1 MTSPNASQ
9 SSLDSIVLKIFIP
22 VVIAAIVGLGGW
34 VWSTSTSLTLTQADV
49 KYIKEDV
56 KEAKQETN
64 QLESK
69 VDNNKELLIEL
80 QRDMKYI
87 KITLG
92 NIDDKLQQNQKN
104 RKSK

>member
-1 MTSPNASQ
+1 MTNPVPSQ
-9 SSLDSIVLKIFIP
+9 ASLDSIVLKIFIP

-34 VWSTSTSLTLTQADV
+34 VWGTSTSLTLTQADV
-49 KYIKEDV
+49 AYIKEDI
-56 KEAKQETN
+56 KEAKQDTS

-87 KITLG
+87 KIMLG
-92 NIDDKLQQNQKN
+92 NIEDKLETKP
-104 RKSK
+104 RKGK

>member
-1 MTSPNASQ
+1 MTTPTAQ
-9 SSLDSIVLKIFIP
+9 STSLDSIVLKIFIP

-49 KYIKEDV
+49 AYIKEDI
-56 KEAKQETN
+56 KEAKQDAS
-64 QLESK
+64 QLEGK

-87 KITLG
+87 KITLD
-92 NIDDKLQQNQKN
+92 NIEDKLEAKP

>member
-1 MTSPNASQ
+1 MTNPPPQAA
-9 SSLDSIVLKIFIP
+9 SLDSIVLKIFIP

-49 KYIKEDV
+49 AYIKEDV
-56 KEAKQETN
+56 KEAKQDTS
-64 QLESK
+64 QLEGK

-87 KITLG
+87 KITLD
-92 NIDDKLQQNQKN
+92 NIEDKLETKP

>member
-1 MTSPNASQ
+1 MTTHSTQ
-9 SSLDSIVLKIFIP
+9 STSLDSIVLKIFIP

-49 KYIKEDV
+49 AYIKEDI
-56 KEAKQETN
+56 KEAKQDAS
-64 QLESK
+64 QLEGK

-87 KITLG
+87 KITLD
-92 NIDDKLQQNQKN
+92 NIEDKLEAKP